1 MTRRNVSS
9 APRHN
14 HPGTHRDALD
24 ASGATRD
31 AISRSIPSPASD
43 TAQIQG
49 PNQQDTQ
56 EGKRMDRQLT
66 RVQLERWLG
75 IGRSTIY
82 RRMRAGKFPLPRRIG
97 GRAVRWS
104 ESEIERW
111 LALRPR
117 STGDR
122 TR

>member
-1 MTRRNVSS
+1 MTRRHVSG

-14 HPGTHRDALD
+14 HPGTHHAALN
-24 ASGATRD
+24 GATRD
-31 AISRSIPSPASD
+31 AISPSISSPASA
-43 TAQIQG
+43 AQAQG

-56 EGKRMDRQLT
+56 EGNRMDRQLT

-82 RRMRAGKFPLPRRIG
+82 RRMRTGEFPLPRRIG

-111 LALRPR
+111 LASRPR
-117 STGDR
+117 STGDK